1 MSADIRIDVRPY
13 VATELEGRVLRDSTG
28 KPILEPGPTANLR
41 DRTRWV
47 IALNKLLGKSDG
59 PLTVRVVVER
69 PKAARSQQANSY
81 LWAVVYPVLLDGLRQ
96 IALDAGE
103 QSPVRS
109 VEHLHEICKAT
120 FLPAVELPGG
130 LRDRPTT
137 TTLDTAAFARYVD
150 AIVRYGAERG
160 IYVPPATHEGI
171 A

>member
-1 MSADIRIDVRPY
+1 MSGDIRLDVRPF
-13 VATELEGRVLRDSTG
+13 VAAEVVGEIVRGVNGRPDLR
-28 KPILEPGPTANLR
+28 PAPGSKSEV
-41 DRTRWV
+41 RWV
-47 IALNKLLGKSDG
+47 SALARLLGKAER
-59 PLTVRVVVER
+59 VRVDVRLER
-69 PKAARSQQANSY
+69 EKPTRSLAANAY
-81 LWAVVYPVLLDGLRQ
+81 AWAVVYPTLYEGLRQ

-103 QSPVRS
+103 ECPVRS
-109 VEHLHEICKAT
+109 IEHLHEICKAT